1 MEKAKLKD
9 GLKTVMKI
17 SQAANGYLQRA
28 KAWELIKSNKE
39 RCGVIMYL
47 VLNFFRTLS
56 ALFEPFLPFTAQKAN
71 IILNLDSA
79 PKIVETIEFVLAPGH
94 PLNEPVLLIPKLDP
108 KYLKELAA
116 RFSGNDGSSSSSSS
130 SAAAADDPHS
140 PLDIRVG
147 VIESVEAHTESD
159 TLFVSLFFIFF
170 SSFSDSMIAVSC

>member
-71 IILNLDSA
+71 VILNLDSA

-116 RFSGNDGSSSSSSS
+116 RFSGNDASSSSSSS
-130 SAAAADDPHS
+130 AAADDPHS

-159 TLFVSLFFIFF
+159 TLFVSLLFF
-170 SSFSDSMIAVSC
+170 SSSSFFF